1 MKEPT
6 FVEVIKIKDGVFV
19 DPQTHTDRISCTTL
33 HFFSEPLTV
42 VLVDK
47 MIPADLCKGVVKC
60 RIVYNS
66 KVVSID
72 FEPYKLR
79 SIRSLAIVEDMAID
93 YSCKYLNRDSIDK
106 LFARRE
112 DCDDI
117 LIVKNSLVTDTSY
130 TNVVF
135 KDVEGKL
142 YTPTSTLLAGTK
154 RQRLLEAGII
164 EEKEVH
170 VNNIYL
176 YAGVYLIN
184 TMIDIEDDLFVG
196 IESIR
201 RC

>member
-19 DPQTHTDRISCTTL
+19 DPQPHIDRIFRTTL
-33 HFFSEPLTV
+33 HFFLEPLTV

-66 KVVSID
+66 KAVSID
-72 FEPYKLR
+72 FEPYKMR
-79 SIRSLAIVEDMAID
+79 TIRSLAIVEDMTID
-93 YSCKYLNRDSIDK
+93 YSFKYLNRDSIDK
-106 LFARRE
+106 LFARRK

-117 LIVKNSLVTDTSY
+117 LIVKNSLVTDTSF

-170 VNNIYL
+170 INNIYL

-184 TMIDIEDDLFVG
+184 AMIDIEDEIFVA
-196 IESIR
+196 IDAIQ
-201 RC
+201 

>member
-19 DPQTHTDRISCTTL
+19 APQPHTDRIFRTTL
-33 HFFSEPLTV
+33 HFFSEPITV
-42 VLVDK
+42 VLEDK

-72 FEPYKLR
+72 FEPYKMR
-79 SIRSLAIVEDMAID
+79 TICSLAIVEDMAID
-93 YSCKYLNRDSIDK
+93 YSYKYLNRDSIDK

-142 YTPTSTLLAGTK
+142 YTPTSTLLAGIK

-184 TMIDIEDDLFVG
+184 AMIDIEDDIFVS